1 MTQRSEN
8 CTPTK
13 TRLELTKMAAPWA
26 IEQNIL
32 PWGAAV
38 VPLKA
43 LASSQCNSPLEGPQF
58 GAWELSYNMRV
69 LVDVMEVQG
78 QDVVLAAD
86 VHAVMVLV
94 HTQDPV
100 VGRVE
105 DVGEVMSGAGGSQ
118 LCLGTEICPLM
129 TAVVHM
135 HIFTHTHTHAC
146 TTDTFL
152 VPLLHTRVELSDGFP
167 PTLL

>member
-1 MTQRSEN
+1 MWANQN
-8 CTPTK
+8 GC
-13 TRLELTKMAAPWA
+13 PWA

-32 PWGAAV
+32 PWGGSCCTAAV
-38 VPLKA
+38 KA
-43 LASSQCNSPLEGPQF
+43 LASSHCNSPLEGPQF
-58 GAWELSYNMRV
+58 GAWESSYNMRV

-94 HTQDPV
+94 HPQDPV

-118 LCLGTEICPLM
+118 LCLETEIRPLM

-152 VPLLHTRVELSDGFP
+152 VPLLHTLVELSDGFP